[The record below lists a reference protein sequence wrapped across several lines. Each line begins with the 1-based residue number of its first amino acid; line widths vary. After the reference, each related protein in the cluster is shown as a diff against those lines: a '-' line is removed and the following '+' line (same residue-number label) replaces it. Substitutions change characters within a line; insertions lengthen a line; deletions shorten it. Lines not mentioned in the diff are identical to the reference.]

1 MSVIQRSEIQNRL
14 LARLS
19 EGDFALLAAA
29 LEPMDCPRAMVISE
43 PGEPIPY
50 LLFPE
55 TGVISIVVQ
64 TPEGQSA
71 EAGVVGREGFV
82 TSAIML
88 GTDRVPHRVEIQ
100 IAGRGH
106 RIGVSAFLAAVAKSE
121 TLRTTFLRFAHI
133 LGVQTSF
140 TAASNA
146 LHPVEERLARW
157 LLMCHDR
164 SESDE
169 LYLTH
174 KFMSVMLAVRRA
186 TVTTAVHVLEGNKF
200 ITGERGYITILNRV
214 ALEEFAGD
222 AYGGPEAEY
231 RRLLGAF

>member
-1 MSVIQRSEIQNRL
+1 MSDFQQPELQNRL

-19 EGDFALLAAA
+19 EGDFALLAEA
-29 LEPMDCPRAMVISE
+29 LEPMDCPRSMVISE

-55 TGVISIVVQ
+55 SGVISIVVQ
-64 TPEGQSA
+64 TLESQST

-106 RIGVSAFLAAVAKSE
+106 RIDVPEFLAAVAKSE
-121 TLRTTFLRFAHI
+121 TLRTTFLRFAHV
-133 LGVQTSF
+133 LNVQSTF
-140 TAASNA
+140 TAMSNA
-146 LHPVEERLARW
+146 VHPIEERLARW

-164 SESDE
+164 SASDE

-174 KFMSVMLAVRRA
+174 KFISVMLAVRRA

-200 ITGERGYITILNRV
+200 ISGERGYLVIRNRA

-231 RRLLGAF
+231 RRLLGAL

>member
-14 LARLS
+14 LARLT

-29 LEPMDCPRAMVISE
+29 LEPIDCPRAMVISE

-55 TGVISIVVQ
+55 SGVISIVVQ
-64 TPEGQSA
+64 TQDGQSA
-71 EAGVVGREGFV
+71 EAGVVGWDGFV

-88 GTDRVPHRVEIQ
+88 GTDRVPHRIEIQ

-106 RIGVSAFLAAVAKSE
+106 RISVSAFLASVAKSE
-121 TLRTTFLRFAHI
+121 TLRTTFLRFAHT
-133 LGVQTSF
+133 LGVQTAF

-146 LHPVEERLARW
+146 VHPVEERLARW

-164 SESDE
+164 SASNE

-200 ITGERGYITILNRV
+200 ISGERGYITILNRV

-231 RRLLGAF
+231 RRLLGTF